1 MRSRMFVLAIAV
13 ACLLP
18 LQAAAEDIVVAVM
31 DFDNTSGQQQ
41 LHDIG
46 PAAHEILNAYLVGL
60 PGVRAVTRD
69 KLQAVIR
76 EQNLGSAG
84 YVGNSA
90 KASSLANLLGADF
103 MVTGS
108 VVQYSSERRPFQ
120 GYGTSTLTV
129 FHRMKVSM
137 QLVDLETAELVFA
150 KVYDLEV
157 KDFYPNASSAP
168 YENDAKERDL
178 LAQLVEKASP
188 ELQASLGRQTGAP
201 QAAATVRVRFST
213 EPAGADIEV
222 NGLYI
227 GSTPAELALDEGVQV
242 VTLSR
247 QGYEIWTKKVKVA
260 PGLAIAVNLAPLPPD
275 QKILIETRQGDAPPS
290 P

>member
-1 MRSRMFVLAIAV
+1 MRSKIFVLAIAV
-13 ACLLP
+13 ACLIP

-31 DFDNTSGQQQ
+31 DFDDTSGQQ

-60 PGVRAVTRD
+60 PGVRAV
-69 KLQAVIR
+69 
-76 EQNLGSAG
+76 
-84 YVGNSA
+84 
-90 KASSLANLLGADF
+90 
-103 MVTGS
+103 
-108 VVQYSSERRPFQ
+108 
-120 GYGTSTLTV
+120 
-129 FHRMKVSM
+129 SM
-137 QLVDLETAELVFA
+137 QLVDLGTAELVFA

-168 YENDAKERDL
+168 YQNDAKERDL

-188 ELQASLGRQTGAP
+188 ELQASLGRQSGVP
-201 QAAATVRVRFST
+201 QAAPTVRVRFST

-247 QGYEIWTKKVKVA
+247 QGYEIWTKKVKVT

-275 QKILIETRQGDAPPS
+275 QKILIETRQGNDPPS